1 MLGAFARPSPAAA
14 SGRAAMSARHSPQFI
29 DEATVRRLLSV
40 AECIASV
47 EEALAG
53 YRYLYMLLRC

>member
-1 MLGAFARPSPAAA
+1 MP
-14 SGRAAMSARHSPQFI
+14 ARHSPHFI

-53 YRYLYMLLRC
+53 YLYAAPGLSLFLSLSLCNFKTIASMVA